1 MEIVITCSH
10 FNREAN
16 EVIDYR
22 NAVEVSDSI
31 VFDFRKFYDVL
42 CQFYPRASFITFNVP
57 TQNDKEEINPQRTKE

>member
-42 CQFYPRASFITFNVP
+42 RQFYPRASFITFNVP

>member
-22 NAVEVSDSI
+22 NVVEVSDSI

-42 CQFYPRASFITFNVP
+42 RQFYPRASFITFNVP